1 MSRRSTPS
9 ETRRNN
15 DKRMTLRMF
24 ATLYPEQVNKTTAYD
39 IIAKRLRL
47 SKRTV
52 WTYLKEG
59 NAI

>member
-1 MSRRSTPS
+1 MNTPS
-9 ETRRNN
+9 ETRRANS
-15 DKRMTLRMF
+15 KRMVLRLF
-24 ATLYPEQVNKTTAYD
+24 ASLYPEQANKTTSYD

-47 SKRTV
+47 SRRTV

>member
-9 ETRRNN
+9 ETRRAH

-24 ATLYPEQVNKTTAYD
+24 ATLYPEQANKTTAYD

>member
-1 MSRRSTPS
+1 MNTPS
-9 ETRRNN
+9 ETRRANS
-15 DKRMTLRMF
+15 KRMVLRLF
-24 ATLYPEQVNKTTAYD
+24 ASLYPELANKTTAYD

-47 SKRTV
+47 SRRTV

>member
-9 ETRRNN
+9 ETRRANS
-15 DKRMTLRMF
+15 KRMVLRLF
-24 ATLYPEQVNKTTAYD
+24 ASLYPEQANKTTAYD

-47 SKRTV
+47 SRRTV

>member
-1 MSRRSTPS
+1 MNRMHTPS
-9 ETRRNN
+9 ETRRANS
-15 DKRMTLRMF
+15 KRMVLRMF
-24 ATLYPEQVNKTTAYD
+24 ATLYPEQANKTTAYD